1 MSKRAKNSNKEHPS
15 NRLNRKQGK
24 KQEKK
29 QKKNHFKHDN
39 DKRSKLSYSSNKR
52 KNKNIKK
59 EYHPSFFPLI
69 NNSLSQNPQKI
80 PSWLP
85 PSTLTIKNPYD
96 KLHQEIIDYAKHI
109 EPKDSQL
116 DKRLTTYSLFTE
128 IINSK
133 WPKWTIKCFGSYS
146 QGTQTIFSDLDFV
159 IFKNE
164 SDPISDIDML
174 KEISRWLKRKQFGY
188 NIQIIRARVPII
200 KVVCKTG
207 INVDISVNRH
217 NGWEA
222 AQIIKKKM
230 DDIPVLKPIIMFLK
244 MLLRNEHLNEAHLG
258 GMSSFLLFSIVFFY
272 YQRILKNQK
281 CLIDIEPSTSGS
293 DQAETDDDDDIQIAN
308 VKTKQKE
315 KKIDQETLDRINK
328 DINYGRFLLGFLKF
342 FGSVFDYIQMGITLR
357 NGGDFYYKVERDDMD
372 CSSMLSVENFKD
384 RTSDIGR
391 SCFCFD
397 KIRSLFHHTYNLIKQ
412 EKDNHTISFLAALN
426 LP

>member
-39 DKRSKLSYSSNKR
+39 DKRSKLSNSSNKR

-188 NIQIIRARVPII
+188 NIQ
-200 KVVCKTG
+200 
-207 INVDISVNRH
+207 
-217 NGWEA
+217 
-222 AQIIKKKM
+222 
-230 DDIPVLKPIIMFLK
+230 
-244 MLLRNEHLNEAHLG
+244 
-258 GMSSFLLFSIVFFY
+258 
-272 YQRILKNQK
+272 
-281 CLIDIEPSTSGS
+281 
-293 DQAETDDDDDIQIAN
+293 
-308 VKTKQKE
+308 
-315 KKIDQETLDRINK
+315 
-328 DINYGRFLLGFLKF
+328 
-342 FGSVFDYIQMGITLR
+342 
-357 NGGDFYYKVERDDMD
+357 
-372 CSSMLSVENFKD
+372 
-384 RTSDIGR
+384 
-391 SCFCFD
+391 
-397 KIRSLFHHTYNLIKQ
+397 
-412 EKDNHTISFLAALN
+412 
-426 LP
+426 